1 MRNAG
6 FGYTETSLSISVMG
20 ILNENWFEKDKW
32 DTKTQLA
39 FEKYQSKLYE
49 EKKFDYSLILRE
61 IIHQLET
68 NEKFAEIIRGKVK
81 YLTVDEYQDT
91 NPVQE
96 KLIRM
101 LKDFGANICVVGDD
115 DQTIY
120 QFRGSDTKNILT
132 FKERYNIQKNL
143 FLDTNYRSTEGI
155 ADVARRVILYNDNR
169 LVKAMHS
176 GCLVQYDIGDIAYA
190 EYRESEE
197 EFDFIAN
204 RIVKL
209 HSVGVPYS
217 EMAVLLRKRKISSVI
232 AEKLEEYHIPFV
244 VEGVNDLFGTKE
256 CQAAKGIY
264 DYLNGELSYTD
275 LFKTWLDIEYP
286 LDKKELADALQYLAT
301 IDVKEI
307 KLYSDLNLQQIYH
320 DFLRH
325 VSIVEDGKVETEL
338 LLYNLGKF
346 SQVIADYEIINYT
359 LKPRTKLHNFC
370 SFMKYT
376 ATGYYLEGY
385 LSNTYTKPDAV
396 NIMTVHQSKGLE
408 FAAVFIPQ
416 LNKNY
421 FPAQRI
427 GGKGIWHILNRSWI
441 TDSARFDGDVE
452 EERKLFYVALHGQR
466 SICIC
471 QGRKQAGISM
481 YRLFCWRQRI
491 LLIW

>member
-1 MRNAG
+1 
-6 FGYTETSLSISVMG
+6 
-20 ILNENWFEKDKW
+20 
-32 DTKTQLA
+32 
-39 FEKYQSKLYE
+39 
-49 EKKFDYSLILRE
+49 
-61 IIHQLET
+61 
-68 NEKFAEIIRGKVK
+68 
-81 YLTVDEYQDT
+81 
-91 NPVQE
+91 
-96 KLIRM
+96 M

-155 ADVARRVILYNDNR
+155 VDVARRVILYNDNR
-169 LVKAMHS
+169 LAKAMHS

-244 VEGVNDLFGTKE
+244 VEGVNDLFGMKE

-264 DYLNGELSYTD
+264 DYLNGELSSTD
-275 LFKTWLDIEYP
+275 LFKAWLDIEYP
-286 LDKKELADALQYLAT
+286 LDKKELA
-301 IDVKEI
+301 
-307 KLYSDLNLQQIYH
+307 
-320 DFLRH
+320 
-325 VSIVEDGKVETEL
+325 
-338 LLYNLGKF
+338 
-346 SQVIADYEIINYT
+346 
-359 LKPRTKLHNFC
+359 
-370 SFMKYT
+370 
-376 ATGYYLEGY
+376 
-385 LSNTYTKPDAV
+385 DAV

-421 FPAQRI
+421 FPTQRI

-452 EERKLFYVALHGQR
+452 EERKLFWLHGQR